1 MATKK
6 AATGKTENP
15 YIGWDKDSDG
25 KREGV
30 ERFVSLCS
38 RRWNAKNLGT
48 WQVRKMR
55 GSNNPS
61 VHGTGRALD
70 ILIEDKDLKAQAV
83 AWFTRPD
90 VVAALGIQEVHVYN
104 AGEWGK
110 GWRIGRGWKTWTK
123 TDNGGS
129 KGGKWLHIEVDNS
142 LADSASDMERVWR
155 SLPKP

>member
-1 MATKK
+1 MAAKK
-6 AATGKTENP
+6 AAPKVESP

-25 KREGV
+25 KRQGT
-30 ERFVSLCS
+30 ERMVFLCG

-48 WQVRKMR
+48 WQVRSMR

-61 VHGTGRALD
+61 VHGTGRAAD
-70 ILIEDKDLKAQAV
+70 ILIEDKHLKHQAID
-83 AWFTRPD
+83 WFTRPD
-90 VVAALGIQEVHVYN
+90 VVAALGIQELHVYN

-110 GWRIGRGWKTWTK
+110 GWRIGRGWKQWTK

-129 KGGKWLHIEVDNS
+129 KGGKWLHIEIDNS
-142 LADSASDMERVWR
+142 LADNGPEMERVWR

>member
-6 AATGKTENP
+6 ATPKTENP
-15 YIGWDKDSDG
+15 YIGWDKDADG
-25 KREGV
+25 KREGT
-30 ERFVSLCS
+30 ERFVSLCA

-48 WQVRKMR
+48 WQVRSMR
-55 GSNNPS
+55 GSNLPS
-61 VHGTGRALD
+61 VHGTGRAMD
-70 ILIEDKDLKAQAV
+70 ILIEDKDAKAQAI

-90 VVAALGIQEVHVYN
+90 VVQALGIQEVHVYN

-129 KGGKWLHIEVDNS
+129 KNGRWLHVEIDNS
-142 LADSASDMERVWR
+142 LADNATELERVWR
-155 SLPKP
+155 SLPRP